1 MTSLL
6 KRTKK
11 QNIILWVSI
20 IFITLFFLIPPYLIG
35 LISLAPSSEIFTFPP
50 KWIISS
56 FTTDAYQ
63 KILSGQPFQAF
74 IRSVSVAL
82 ICVLGTVIMGVPAA
96 YALSRISAG
105 TKYFLL
111 ISIFI
116 VRMIPSITIALPIT
130 IEFLKLNL
138 LDSIIGLAMAHLIHI
153 LPFTIWVLVSV
164 FDTIPVELEES
175 AWIDG
180 ASRFQAL
187 LYTVLPVSMVGVS
200 VSCIFAFLQS
210 WHEFTYALYLS
221 LMRPTLPISVWI
233 YSSRGYVQ
241 ESAAYSVLL
250 TVPVI
255 LITYYLQKYLRAGY
269 LAGSVKG

>member
-1 MTSLL
+1 MTKLL
-6 KRTKK
+6 KSTRKP
-11 QNIILWVSI
+11 NFILWISI
-20 IFITLFFLIPPYLIG
+20 VFIALFFLIPPYLIG

-50 KWIISS
+50 KWVISS
-56 FTTDAYQ
+56 LTLDAYF

-74 IRSVSVAL
+74 IRSVLVAL
-82 ICVLGTVIMGVPAA
+82 LCVSGTVIMGVPAA
-96 YALSRISAG
+96 YAISRVTAG

-116 VRMIPSITIALPIT
+116 VRMIPSITLALPIT
-130 IEFLKLNL
+130 IEFLKLGL
-138 LDSIIGLAMAHLIHI
+138 LDSIIGLAMAHMIRI

-187 LYTVLPVSMVGVS
+187 LYTILPVSMVGVS

-210 WHEFTYALYLS
+210 WHEFTFALYLS
-221 LMRPTLPISVWI
+221 LMKPTLPINVWI

-250 TVPVI
+250 TIPVI
-255 LITYYLQKYLRAGY
+255 FVTYYLQKYLRAGY